1 MREEEGRVSADR
13 YVQHRDEKQAVWYC
27 VAQPPTWGGQGGGK
41 GGGRDVC
48 QHTCNQGRE
57 EG

>member
-27 VAQPPTWGGQGGGK
+27 VAQPPTWGGAGGG
-41 GGGRDVC
+41 
-48 QHTCNQGRE
+48 
-57 EG
+57 